1 YAFSE
6 ITSGSTITAPSAIK
20 FDSVRSKAKANGAKI
35 FLSVNATAANFM
47 LLRDATRRNT
57 LVKDIMG
64 KARSLNLDGI
74 DMDYEYP
81 RTTDGTDTV

>member
-1 YAFSE
+1 
-6 ITSGSTITAPSAIK
+6 
-20 FDSVRSKAKANGAKI
+20 
-35 FLSVNATAANFM
+35 M

-81 RTTDGTDTV
+81 GQLMEPTLFLPCS